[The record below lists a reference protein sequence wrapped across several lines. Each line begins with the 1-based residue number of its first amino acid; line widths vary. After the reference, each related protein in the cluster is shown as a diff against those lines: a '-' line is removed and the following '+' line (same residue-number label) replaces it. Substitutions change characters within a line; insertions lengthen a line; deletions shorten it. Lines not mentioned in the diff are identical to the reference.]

1 MQCNLEKIKILV
13 INELLYY
20 SQNCMNSK
28 LKNKIRILK

>member
-13 INELLYY
+13 NELLYY